1 MNESALTI
9 RPSNERGY
17 ADHGWLRSHHTFS
30 FASYYDPQHM
40 GYRSLRVINEDRVA
54 PSQGF
59 PMHAHQDMEIFTF
72 VVSGQL
78 EHKDSLGNG
87 RIIQAGEFQYMS
99 AGSGVHHSE
108 FNPSD
113 APVHF
118 LQIWIEPNQKG
129 AAPRYAEFSAS
140 EEGEVEGFRLLAS
153 SSGRAGSI
161 AIRQDAEIYSAT
173 VRGSF
178 QLPATT
184 LDWAWIQLVKGS
196 LTIDG
201 DTLSAGD
208 GASFHTSHVFESL
221 ATSDSEASFILFYL
235 I

>member
-30 FASYYDPQHM
+30 FASYYDPQYM

-108 FNPSD
+108 FNPGD
-113 APVHF
+113 TPVHF

-129 AAPRYAEFSAS
+129 AVPRYAELSSS
-140 EEGEVEGFRLLAS
+140 EEQESDGFRLLAS
-153 SSGRAGSI
+153 PSGHAGSI
-161 AIRQDAEIYSAT
+161 AIRQEAEIYSAT

-178 QLPATT
+178 RLPSTT
-184 LDWAWIQLVKGS
+184 LSCAWIQLVEGS

-201 DTLSAGD
+201 DILSAGD
-208 GASFHTSHVFESL
+208 GASFQTSHIFESL
-221 ATSDSEASFILFYL
+221 ATSDSDTRFILFYL
-235 I
+235 N